1 MSNKLMTTIKDTWE
15 ILKTAVKYL
24 KEDEPIVYCAA
35 IAFFTIFSLPAIL
48 IVILLVGILFFDEE
62 TIKDEILNQAD
73 EFIGREA
80 AEQVEEV
87 LMNVMETPSGFW
99 YILIGV
105 LVIIKSATMI
115 FFIVQKALNS
125 IWQVTLKKKVNY
137 LRFLKYRSITLL
149 MVIGLGLILVIGL
162 MMDTVI
168 SIMGSELQ
176 SIIPGDSHHT
186 ITALNLLFNFIVIL
200 TFFTTIHKAL
210 PDAKIPWQ
218 DALAGGII
226 TSILFMIGKQVINL
240 ILAEI
245 EIADY
250 YAAAGSLVIIL
261 LWIFYS
267 SIILFLG
274 GEITKAYTTHRGVEI
289 KPKPIA
295 VKYEKNIRYGD
306 DDEEDEN
313 EE

>member
-1 MSNKLMTTIKDTWE
+1 MPNKTKAVAIDTWQ
-15 ILKTAVKYL
+15 ILKKAVKYL
-24 KEDEPIVYCAA
+24 QDDEPIVYCAA

-48 IVILLVGILFFDEE
+48 IVILLVGILFFDED
-62 TIKDEILNQAD
+62 TIKNEILNQAD

-80 AEQVEEV
+80 ADQVEEV

-105 LVIIKSATMI
+105 LVVIKSATMI
-115 FFIVQKALNS
+115 FFIIQKALNS
-125 IWQVTLKKKVNY
+125 IWRVTLKKNVNY
-137 LRFLKYRSITLL
+137 LRFMKYRSVTLL
-149 MVIGLGLILVIGL
+149 IVIGLGLVLVLSL

-168 SIMGSELQ
+168 SVLGSELNN
-176 SIIPGDSHHT
+176 IIPGDSHHT
-186 ITALNLLFNFIVIL
+186 ITAINLLFNFLVIL
-200 TFFTTIHKAL
+200 LFFTTIHKAL
-210 PDAKIPWQ
+210 PDAEIPWQ
-218 DALAGGII
+218 DAFAGGII

-245 EIADY
+245 EVADY

-274 GEITKAYTTHRGVEI
+274 GEITKAYTNHRGVEVN
-289 KPKPIA
+289 PKPIA
-295 VKYEKNIRYGD
+295 VKYEKNVRYGD
-306 DDEEDEN
+306 DEEAEDEN
-313 EE
+313 